1 MAAIDSLYT
10 LQRRKYKASFTL
22 LRLGKSQKNLAIRFP
37 DCFFLGHGHRENP
50 IFHRSLDLVHLGIFR
65 QPKPPHEFATAPLH
79 AMPSI
84 ILVFLLDIP
93 LSADLENSIIFNL
106 NLHFLFSEAWKIGL
120 ENMGFWGFL
129 PINAS
134 VNKTEFSSRGRR
146 GRKREVLER
155 VPHVK
160 RERIKEAAPSVAKET
175 WDHRHHEL
183 QEGGGSVISD
193 IELLSEIFCFCL
205 FSTQ

>member
-1 MAAIDSLYT
+1 
-10 LQRRKYKASFTL
+10 
-22 LRLGKSQKNLAIRFP
+22 
-37 DCFFLGHGHRENP
+37 
-50 IFHRSLDLVHLGIFR
+50 
-65 QPKPPHEFATAPLH
+65 
-79 AMPSI
+79 MPSI

-106 NLHFLFSEAWKIGL
+106 NLHFLFSEARKIGL

-134 VNKTEFSSRGRR
+134 VNKNRVPIVREGR

-155 VPHVK
+155 VPNVE

-183 QEGGGSVISD
+183 REDGGSVD
-193 IELLSEIFCFCL
+193 IHDM
-205 FSTQ
+205 